1 MLSEFF
7 VMSQRFY
14 ECCKSFL
21 RHHEEVW
28 KEKKYVSF
36 SLLKENQRKVLSTE
50 ICEIFK
56 NTYFEEYLWTTTSAW
71 SLGLGTLRV
80 KSVLKNEM
88 ALLNIVKNKTKML
101 SFSTS
106 RRMFRITAS
115 ALQVIFFG
123 VINLAKVIWHKSKK
137 YNWYK
142 RNKRQK
148 QKECM
153 ANRRACH

>member
-1 MLSEFF
+1 
-7 VMSQRFY
+7 MSQRFY

-56 NTYFEEYLWTTTSAW
+56 STYFEEYLWTTTSAR
-71 SLGLGTLRV
+71 SLGLETLRV

-106 RRMFRITAS
+106 RRMFSITAS